1 MLENLKQKLKEQYDI
16 DRFVFL
22 EDLEHSPSSTL
33 YRTLSPFCRDVFE
46 PNYRFV
52 FFNFSKL
59 QKSTLDHIVS
69 IVDYLDI
76 SRCFVLI
83 VTDQQETV
91 DYFNSV
97 GEPFSLELVDYT
109 IEHSLPEN
117 PVVPMFPNSIMC
129 AHAWSG
135 LHVSP
140 TGVPRLCCDFNGEI
154 ADSNNQPYNIQTHSL
169 DEILSSDYVKNIRDI
184 FRKGE
189 TPKECKNCTNSE
201 ATGGESKRRLTPYKL
216 ENIYGNINWE
226 SDQVD
231 NQIGFLGGHLGNLCN
246 LKCRICSPVYSSKI
260 AVEVSKYG
268 NTIEEKNKAYQLLQD
283 SNWAKNYQTFWTTLK
298 EYTPQL
304 YNFEILGGEPLM
316 WPENLNFMQYLI
328 DTGQSKRAIFEF
340 ITNGTQYPAILDQA
354 SEFRRLTI
362 TISIDNT
369 GPRFEYERSGA
380 NWELVEKNVDRF
392 IANKNKN
399 KSLKIGVCITI
410 NIQNV
415 FYLPELIEW
424 INHKKID
431 HYYYNFLNGPDYL
444 CINDLTPTAK
454 KLVLDKLES
463 AVLLPADRKKLDYI
477 INRLHR
483 SATSDGSE
491 FCRYMREKDI
501 IRNENFSISHPEI
514 ANAMGYVL

>member
-1 MLENLKQKLKEQYDI
+1 
-16 DRFVFL
+16 
-22 EDLEHSPSSTL
+22 
-33 YRTLSPFCRDVFE
+33 
-46 PNYRFV
+46 
-52 FFNFSKL
+52 
-59 QKSTLDHIVS
+59 
-69 IVDYLDI
+69 
-76 SRCFVLI
+76 
-83 VTDQQETV
+83 
-91 DYFNSV
+91 
-97 GEPFSLELVDYT
+97 
-109 IEHSLPEN
+109 
-117 PVVPMFPNSIMC
+117 
-129 AHAWSG
+129 
-135 LHVSP
+135 
-140 TGVPRLCCDFNGEI
+140 
-154 ADSNNQPYNIQTHSL
+154 
-169 DEILSSDYVKNIRDI
+169 
-184 FRKGE
+184 
-189 TPKECKNCTNSE
+189 
-201 ATGGESKRRLTPYKL
+201 
-216 ENIYGNINWE
+216 
-226 SDQVD
+226 
-231 NQIGFLGGHLGNLCN
+231 
-246 LKCRICSPVYSSKI
+246 
-260 AVEVSKYG
+260 
-268 NTIEEKNKAYQLLQD
+268 
-283 SNWAKNYQTFWTTLK
+283 
-298 EYTPQL
+298 
-304 YNFEILGGEPLM
+304 M

-328 DTGQSKRAIFEF
+328 DTGQSKHAIFEF

-415 FYLPELIEW
+415 FYLPELVKW

-431 HYYYNFLNGPDYL
+431 HYYYNFLNGPDYF

-454 KLVLDKLES
+454 KLVLGKLES

-483 SATSDGSE
+483 SSTSDGSE